1 MKNNSIKIGAIQA
14 GISYIL
20 WGILPIYWKLLDH
33 VDSNEILANRIFWS
47 FLSMVLFIFVT
58 KKMPAYMGI
67 LKGFRNNKKQF
78 WALVVASLL
87 ISCNWYL
94 YIWAVNHDQ
103 IIQASLGY
111 YINPLV
117 SILLGVLFLKEKL
130 SPAQVLSFFIAGVG
144 VLILSISYGQMPW
157 IALMLAIS
165 FGLYG
170 LAKKMIIV
178 DSAIGLTL
186 ETMMV
191 TPIAFIYIIAIFM
204 QGNHSFLTGSTSTDL
219 LLMAS
224 GVITAVPLLYFA
236 KGAQKIPLSML
247 GFIQYVNPTLQLLLG
262 VLVYGEQFSGAHL
275 ISFLFIWIA
284 LLLYTL
290 SGTKVMVRIE
300 NWRNKDYKK
309 DTSA

>member
-1 MKNNSIKIGAIQA
+1 MKNNQVKLGAIQA

-20 WGILPIYWKLLDH
+20 WGIFPIYWKLLDH
-33 VDSNEILANRIFWS
+33 VSSNEILANRIFWS
-47 FLSMVLFIFVT
+47 FLSMILLLFFT
-58 KKMPAYMGI
+58 KKMPAFMTI
-67 LKGFRNNKKQF
+67 LKGFRKNKKQF
-78 WALVVASLL
+78 WVLVVASLL

-117 SILLGVLFLKEKL
+117 SILLGVVFLKEKL
-130 SPAQVLSFFIAGVG
+130 SPAQVISFIIAAIG
-144 VLILSISYGQMPW
+144 VLVLSLSYGQMPW
-157 IALMLAIS
+157 IALMLAIT

-170 LAKKMIIV
+170 LVKKMMVV
-178 DSAIGLTL
+178 DTAIGLTL

-191 TPIAFIYIIAIFM
+191 TPIAFIYIIAIFA

-219 LLMAS
+219 LIIAS
-224 GVITAVPLLYFA
+224 GAITAVPLLYFA

-262 VLVYGEQFSGAHL
+262 VLVYDEQFSHTHL
-275 ISFLFIWIA
+275 LSFMLIWIA
-284 LLLYTL
+284 LILYSL
-290 SGTKVMVRIE
+290 SGTKFMMNIE
-300 NWRNKDYKK
+300 NKQKRGFNKK
-309 DTSA
+309 TSA

>member
-1 MKNNSIKIGAIQA
+1 MKNNEIKIGAIQA

-20 WGILPIYWKLLDH
+20 WGILPIYWKLLHH
-33 VDSNEILANRIFWS
+33 VHSNEILANRIFWS
-47 FLSMVLFIFVT
+47 FVTMILFLGLT
-58 KKMPAYMGI
+58 KKMPVFLSI
-67 LKGFRNNKKQF
+67 LKGFRTNKKQF
-78 WALVVASLL
+78 IALVIAALL
-87 ISCNWYL
+87 ISCNWYI

-111 YINPLV
+111 YMNPLV
-117 SILLGVLFLKEKL
+117 SILLGVFFLKEKL
-130 SPAQVLSFFIAGVG
+130 SPTQVVSFILAIIG

-157 IALMLAIS
+157 ISLLLAFS

-170 LAKKMIIV
+170 LAKKKIVV

-191 TPIAFIYIIAIFM
+191 TPIAFIYIIYLFF
-204 QGNHSFLTGSTSTDL
+204 QGNHSFLTGLVSTDVL
-219 LLMAS
+219 LVAS
-224 GVITAVPLLYFA
+224 GAITAVPLLYFA

-247 GFIQYVNPTLQLLLG
+247 GFIQYVNPTMQLLLG
-262 VLVYGEQFSGAHL
+262 VFLFGEKFSQTHL

-290 SGTKVMVRIE
+290 SSTKLLT
-300 NWRNKDYKK
+300 NNKRKK
-309 DTSA
+309 EYEQKTSA